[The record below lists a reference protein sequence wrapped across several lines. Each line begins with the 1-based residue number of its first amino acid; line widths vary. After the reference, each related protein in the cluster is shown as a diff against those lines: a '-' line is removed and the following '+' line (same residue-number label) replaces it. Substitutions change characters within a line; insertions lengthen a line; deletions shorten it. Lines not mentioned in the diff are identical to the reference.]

1 MKDLK
6 TIIQEKFIITKDTK
20 LIDHNPIIE
29 YIVKKYKCELQ
40 ENSPLQKSDDEF
52 IYDFKLSNS
61 LYLRLNQIYK
71 TFKNDW
77 DQQNCYSL
85 HIQDELNKIV
95 SPGFK
100 IKSYVYDDGFRLCI
114 QNESAQNMSK
124 IKASYIFLDFD
135 ITDKSLVFFP
145 GKQIKINQIT
155 DYKFIFNESINILD
169 YCVQH
174 YTK

>member
-1 MKDLK
+1 MKQLNNY
-6 TIIQEKFIITKDTK
+6 IQEKFEINSKTKP
-20 LIDHNPIIE
+20 IDHNPIIE
-29 YIVKKYKCELQ
+29 YIVRKYKCELR
-40 ENSPLQKSDDEF
+40 ENSPLQKSNDEF
-52 IYDFKLSNS
+52 IYDFKLSTS

-71 TFKNDW
+71 AFKNDW
-77 DQQNCYSL
+77 IQQNCNSL

-100 IKSYVYDDGFRLCI
+100 IKFYVYDDGFRLYI
-114 QNESAQNMSK
+114 QNEAVQNMSK
-124 IKASYIFLDFD
+124 LKASYIYLDFD
-135 ITDKSLVFFP
+135 INDKSLIFFP

-155 DYKFIFNESINILD
+155 DYKLIFNESINILD